1 MVLHLSNKK
10 IRQYLHLAE
19 YIADNF
25 PDCKR
30 GKVACI
36 LVSDNGITFGYNG
49 GAAGDPQSCIGGEPG
64 SCGCVHAEA
73 NAVAKS
79 MLTGNIVAFCTT
91 APCKVCA
98 ALFVNAGITSV
109 YYSED
114 YRTDT
119 GILLLRRCGVE
130 VSKVA
135 L

>member
-1 MVLHLSNKK
+1 MLHLSNKK

-98 ALFVNAGITSV
+98 ALLVNANVTQV
-109 YYSED
+109 YYHTK
-114 YRTDT
+114 YRDDS
-119 GILLLRRCGVE
+119 GINLLNRCKVKVE
-130 VSKVA
+130 Q